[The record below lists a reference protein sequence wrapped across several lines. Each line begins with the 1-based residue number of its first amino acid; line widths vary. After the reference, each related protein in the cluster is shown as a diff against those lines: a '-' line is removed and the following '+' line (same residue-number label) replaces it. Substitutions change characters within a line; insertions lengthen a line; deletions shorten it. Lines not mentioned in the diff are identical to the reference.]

1 MNRKE
6 GESMDSQG
14 ITPNN
19 SEDNRERELSCPS
32 LRSVGKESERSYAR
46 SRKREKRWE
55 DSDSSPGDHNHDHD
69 LDRESGLDRS
79 RTRTKEPA
87 DVDRERDRERDRDQ
101 DRDPDRDRVSD
112 GERSS
117 GSFYSEDYDKLTPS
131 ERSISPGS
139 VSVSPRRPARARKVS
154 SSPLHRAGHHKGNSR
169 PPHLKGLRKGPP
181 RLLRPGMQH
190 TPHRWGGASL
200 GAGGAQGGGGAGGG
214 GGGGGGGQRCSS
226 LTKEPPA
233 RDLDLVT
240 KRLLSARLLK
250 IHELKNAFAE
260 LQLQTDELRKENRLL
275 RQLQLRHEKAL
286 NRYSDTESEI
296 AQLLARHNNETS
308 ALRERLRRSQERLR
322 TAERGQREADERHQ
336 RSERELH
343 KLRRLADDQR
353 LGEREEL
360 ARRLE
365 ASQQRAQESERK
377 VKELERNMELSS
389 GSFQRQLAGER
400 RRTHEVQEETRSL
413 QEEVDRLTLKL
424 KEKERE
430 LDTRNIYANRMRHT
444 PASRKDTDSA
454 AKKKDIS
461 ETLHYIKL
469 CSGSANLR
477 RFPSR
482 SNSKAVQ
489 TEDRAL
495 SLDFPSP
502 PPAITDGNELL
513 EHRTDDYLSLKI
525 HQPRESP
532 SHSVT
537 KDLHNGELT
546 PKEANVARDRDLE
559 REREREQDRER
570 ERERGRERERLRKE
584 REDREREEKQRFNRE
599 LNTLEEK
606 AKRLRDDWEKEDDAR
621 KKHGLSISQK
631 EEENRK
637 KRDLIQEEE
646 VKAKDTESPTA
657 TMANQETAEEESLRK
672 QRLLAKMREIDKQNQ
687 GGDPDRFFSDS
698 SGEPA
703 SDTRPSSRVSEPR
716 NQNQSIFSFTEPAE
730 SVSLWGGSERGAG
743 GGSVGA
749 AGGEGVTGGRRGTPR
764 GPQKSSEDDGF
775 SFGSYAPSFG
785 RPTQRAGLS
794 STSTST
800 STSTSRSRPE
810 IAPKPVLDAGLDA
823 GLDLGVKDRKS
834 NLLQQLF
841 GSATEPAPP
850 PSKMEE
856 VLSPPPPSKP
866 QLSGVGGRRRDTE
879 TPPSNKHSNGS
890 RMLANNRSTLHVAE
904 SRPTVMAIASFDDDI
919 EELTL

>member
-6 GESMDSQG
+6 GESMNSQG

-19 SEDNRERELSCPS
+19 SEDNRELELSCQS
-32 LRSVGKESERSYAR
+32 LRSIGKESERSYARSVGKESERSYAR
-46 SRKREKRWE
+46 SRKRDKGWE
-55 DSDSSPGDHNHDHD
+55 DSDSSPGDHDHDHD
-69 LDRESGLDRS
+69 LDRESRLDRA

-87 DVDRERDRERDRDQ
+87 DVDR
-101 DRDPDRDRVSD
+101 DRDPDRDHVSD
-112 GERSS
+112 REGSS
-117 GSFYSEDYDKLTPS
+117 GSFYSEDCDKLTPS

-139 VSVSPRRPARARKVS
+139 ASASPRRPAPARKVS
-154 SSPLHRAGHHKGNSR
+154 SSPLHRAGYRRGASH
-169 PPHLKGLRKGPP
+169 PPHVKGHRKGGS

-190 TPHRWGGASL
+190 APHRWGCASL
-200 GAGGAQGGGGAGGG
+200 GAQGGGA
-214 GGGGGGGQRCSS
+214 GGQRTSS

-250 IHELKNAFAE
+250 INELKNAFAE
-260 LQLQTDELRKENRLL
+260 LQLQTDQLRTENRLL

-296 AQLLARHNNETS
+296 AQLLARHNNETA

-322 TAERGQREADERHQ
+322 TAERGQREADERLQ

-360 ARRLE
+360 TRRLE

-400 RRTHEVQEETRSL
+400 RRTHEAQEELRSL

-454 AKKKDIS
+454 AKKKVPS
-461 ETLHYIKL
+461 R
-469 CSGSANLR
+469 SNM
-477 RFPSR
+477 PSR

-489 TEDRAL
+489 TDDRAL

-502 PPAITDGNELL
+502 PPAITDGNELP
-513 EHRTDDYLSLKI
+513 EHRTDDYLSLK
-525 HQPRESP
+525 E
-532 SHSVT
+532 
-537 KDLHNGELT
+537 LHNGELT
-546 PKEANVARDRDLE
+546 PKEANAARDRDQE
-559 REREREQDRER
+559 RERERDRER
-570 ERERGRERERLRKE
+570 ERERGRERERLKKE
-584 REDREREEKQRFNRE
+584 REDKEREEKQRFNQE
-599 LNTLEEK
+599 LSTLEEK
-606 AKRLRDDWEKEDDAR
+606 AKRLRDDKLAAHAPVLPDIPSVEGAGPAVHELKHWEKEDDTR

-646 VKAKDTESPTA
+646 VKAKDAESPTA
-657 TMANQETAEEESLRK
+657 TVAKQETAEDERLRK
-672 QRLLAKMREIDKQNQ
+672 QRLLAKMREIDQQNQ
-687 GGDPDRFFSDS
+687 GGDPDRFFSES
-698 SGEPA
+698 AGEPA
-703 SDTRPSSRVSEPR
+703 SETRPSSRVSEPR

-730 SVSLWGGSERGAG
+730 SVSLWGGSEP
-743 GGSVGA
+743 A
-749 AGGEGVTGGRRGTPR
+749 AGRASGGVAGSGEGVTGARRATLR
-764 GPQKSSEDDGF
+764 GAQKSSEDDGF

-810 IAPKPVLDAGLDA
+810 VSPKPVLDAGLDA
-823 GLDLGVKDRKS
+823 GLDLGMKDRKS

-841 GSATEPAPP
+841 GSATDPATP
-850 PSKMEE
+850 PSKME
-856 VLSPPPPSKP
+856 VLSPPPTSKP
-866 QLSGVGGRRRDTE
+866 QPSGAGGRRRDTE
-879 TPPSNKHSNGS
+879 TPPSNKHNGS
-890 RMLANNRSTLHVAE
+890 RMLPSNRSTLHVAE
-904 SRPTVMAIASFDDDI
+904 SRPAVRAIASFDDDI